1 MSAVTEQ
8 KTEGARSKPEPGRGI
23 AVKVFYPIIR
33 FVLLV
38 FMRFYHWPT
47 FRGFDRLPEGACILC
62 GNHSGFADPLWVD
75 MGLKTRVPPWTMAKN
90 VLFEKN
96 RFFAK
101 FLMAFRAFPVNR
113 DAVDIASVKKSLSV
127 LRKDE
132 KLLIFPEG
140 TRVKHGKVV
149 TPKNGAILLAQRA
162 DVPVVPV
169 FITPDRKPFQ
179 PIKIIMGEPY
189 RPAYSC
195 RRPDNDELDR
205 LTAELMDKIRALGN
219 QQTSRR

>member
-8 KTEGARSKPEPGRGI
+8 KTEAARSKPEPGRGI

-132 KLLIFPEG
+132 KLLIRLPSG
-140 TRVKHGKVV
+140 RS
-149 TPKNGAILLAQRA
+149 IL
-162 DVPVVPV
+162 
-169 FITPDRKPFQ
+169 
-179 PIKIIMGEPY
+179 
-189 RPAYSC
+189 PAHRS
-195 RRPDNDELDR
+195 L
-205 LTAELMDKIRALGN
+205 
-219 QQTSRR
+219 